1 MAVDNISKTGNPLEC
16 VGHESRKGTM
26 SEQGKSEVKG
36 EEESR
41 DKKMYMAG
49 ENGFIC

>member
-1 MAVDNISKTGNPLEC
+1 MAVNNISKTRKPLEC
-16 VGHESRKGTM
+16 VGHESRTGSV

-41 DKKMYMAG
+41 GKKIYMTE